1 MSPANDPPG
10 PRAGA
15 SPPSHLLELVY
26 ELMADGVVIHD
37 PNGSIQYANPAMA
50 LMLGCSTE
58 QLVGKSI
65 GTILGSSRVGAR
77 KARLGSS
84 TFEAEVRLPDGS
96 IRHLAVKSFG
106 ITSNPPCEVAIV
118 RDITRRRRAQL
129 ELRESEQRFRAI
141 VTSLPIPVLICRADS
156 GKIVYANPAAV
167 EFLQIP
173 GEAIETRFLSEI
185 LPEPTT
191 AQGLLRAVQRHN
203 SLRGYECRIRALDG
217 RRTWAS
223 LSCESTTSGKVPAL
237 VLSIL
242 DIDERRRMEEDLR
255 AREERYRGAISQ
267 ADAVAYELNVQS
279 LEYAFM
285 GERIEQM
292 IGFKSRE
299 MNCTVWLEQTIEVVM
314 RGEAEGL
321 SHAEAVEVYRS
332 GQLSSWKA
340 DMKVRTRDGQIRWIA
355 DSSVAVRDDKGRI
368 VSYLGILQ
376 DITDRKEQEAALW
389 NQEERLRQA
398 HKLEAVGRLAG
409 GISHDFSNLLTGIIS
424 YTELAMAD
432 LGEESSARE
441 MLEGVLQTAERG
453 GKLIRQILSFSRRQ
467 TDNPEPVNLNLLVAD
482 MSRLLRR
489 LIGDGITISLAL
501 QEGIPDIR
509 ADISRLEQVLL
520 NLAVNARDAMPNGGV
535 LTISSRVVRLD
546 APQPGASGEIAP
558 GLYVQLRVSDTGTGI
573 PQSVLPRIFEPFF
586 TTKEG
591 AKGTGLGLSTVHGIV
606 KQSGGAIDVAS
617 REGEGTAFS
626 LYFPPAGQHVEPRQG
641 RPSPPAPVRAQP
653 LDATPHGVV
662 PTILVVEDDPMVR
675 QSTSRILQLEG
686 YKVIE
691 AAGSEEA
698 FAIAGRHP
706 QPPDLLLTDIMLG
719 DGTGLDLATR
729 MIHQFPRLRVVF
741 VTAHSPEFLQR
752 LSSNDGRKEWP
763 MLQKPFSMEDLA
775 TVVREALGFIAQ

>member
-1 MSPANDPPG
+1 
-10 PRAGA
+10 
-15 SPPSHLLELVY
+15 
-26 ELMADGVVIHD
+26 MADGVVIHD
-37 PNGSIQYANPAMA
+37 PNGMILYTNPAMA
-50 LMLGCSTE
+50 MMLGCSTDE
-58 QLVGKSI
+58 LVGKSI
-65 GTILGSSRVGAR
+65 GAILGSSRGGGR
-77 KARLGSS
+77 KSRLGSS
-84 TFEAEVRLPDGS
+84 TFEAEVKLPDGS

-141 VTSLPIPVLICRADS
+141 VTSLPIPALICRADS
-156 GKIVYANPAAV
+156 GKIIYANPAASG
-167 EFLQIP
+167 FLQIP
-173 GEAIETRFLSEI
+173 EESVDSRFLSEI

-203 SLRGYECRIRALDG
+203 SLRGYECRIRSLDG
-217 RRTWAS
+217 RRSWAS
-223 LSCESTTSGKVPAL
+223 LSCESTTYGKVPAI

-255 AREERYRGAISQ
+255 QREERYRGAISQ
-267 ADAVAYELNVQS
+267 ADAVAYELNVQT

-292 IGFKSRE
+292 IGFKPQE
-299 MNCTVWLEQTIEVVM
+299 MNGNVWQDHAIEIVM

-321 SHAEAVEVYRS
+321 SHAEAVEIYRS

-355 DSSVAVRDDKGRI
+355 DSSIAVRDDKGRV

-389 NQEERLRQA
+389 SQEERLRQA

-432 LGEESSARE
+432 LGEDSSARE

-467 TDNPEPVNLNLLVAD
+467 TDNPEPVNLNLMVTD

-489 LIGDGITISLAL
+489 LIGEGTTISLAL
-501 QEGIPDIR
+501 QEGIPDIY

-535 LTISSRVVRLD
+535 LTISSRVVRFETPHPS
-546 APQPGASGEIAP
+546 ATGELAP
-558 GLYVQLRVSDTGTGI
+558 GLYIQLQVSDTGTGI
-573 PQSVLPRIFEPFF
+573 PPSALPKIFEPFF

-591 AKGTGLGLSTVHGIV
+591 AKGTGLGLSTVYGIV
-606 KQSGGAIDVAS
+606 KQSGGAIHVES
-617 REGEGTAFS
+617 TEGEGTTFS
-626 LYFPPAGQHVEPRQG
+626 LYFPPADQHLDYRQG
-641 RPSPPAPVRAQP
+641 GMPPLSQLRTQP
-653 LDATPHGVV
+653 LDATPHDVV
-662 PTILVVEDDPMVR
+662 PTILVVEDDQMVR

-686 YKVIE
+686 YRVIE
-691 AAGSEEA
+691 AASIEEA
-698 FAIAGRHP
+698 VALAGKRP
-706 QPPDLLLTDIMLG
+706 DPPDLLLTDIMLG
-719 DGTGLDLATR
+719 DGTGLDLAAR
-729 MIHQFPRLRVVF
+729 MIQQYPQLRVVF
-741 VTAHSPEFLQR
+741 VTAHSAEFLQR
-752 LSSNDGRKEWP
+752 LSPVEKRHEWP
-763 MLQKPFSMEDLA
+763 VLQKPFSMEDLA
-775 TVVREALGFIAQ
+775 NVVREAFEFPSA